1 MTFRQQIA
9 KYVTGNMTTDQ
20 LPNLVG
26 TSGLEEGLD
35 SPSLCILA
43 GLSKNESPHQIEFY
57 FKQTLQELNI
67 ELPNRRQAAIDYALG
82 IVDDI
87 LLGKKDVILGTKEMC
102 HNALDSY
109 DFISETKKYVYDS
122 ISFETVYGLF
132 VTHEELIQADR
143 LWQTEKTNEQ
153 LMVETKTD
161 LFEELKK
168 WKNKMV
174 SGT

>member
-1 MTFRQQIA
+1 
-9 KYVTGNMTTDQ
+9 
-20 LPNLVG
+20 
-26 TSGLEEGLD
+26 
-35 SPSLCILA
+35 
-43 GLSKNESPHQIEFY
+43 
-57 FKQTLQELNI
+57 
-67 ELPNRRQAAIDYALG
+67 
-82 IVDDI
+82 
-87 LLGKKDVILGTKEMC
+87 
-102 HNALDSY
+102 
-109 DFISETKKYVYDS
+109 ETKKYVYDS

-153 LMVETKTD
+153 LMVETKTE

>member
-1 MTFRQQIA
+1 M
-9 KYVTGNMTTDQ
+9 
-20 LPNLVG
+20 
-26 TSGLEEGLD
+26 
-35 SPSLCILA
+35 
-43 GLSKNESPHQIEFY
+43 
-57 FKQTLQELNI
+57 
-67 ELPNRRQAAIDYALG
+67 
-82 IVDDI
+82 
-87 LLGKKDVILGTKEMC
+87 LGKKDVILGTKEMC

-143 LWQTEKTNEQ
+143 RADRKTNEQ

-168 WKNKMV
+168 WKIKW
-174 SGT
+174 